1 LGREKAAEEKRQA
14 ELKIRWEQEKKL
26 VGEIAEIRQKLEQQA
41 APPKTPEKAT
51 DKSPDKATEK
61 PPAKLTAQE
70 VETLQ
75 ADLTRLKKELAA
87 LQGESP
93 LLQPSVDGQ
102 AIAQVISA
110 WTGIPIGRMVKD
122 EINTVLSLKEHLENR
137 VVGQSHALDALSQR
151 LRTARAKL
159 EDPRRPIGVF
169 MFVGPSGVGKTET
182 GLALA
187 ELLFGSDQ
195 NITTLNMSEFKEEHK
210 VSLLMGSPPGYV
222 GYGEGGVLTEAVRR
236 RPYSVILLDEMEKA
250 HPGVQD
256 IFYQVFDKGM
266 MKDGEGRDI
275 DFKNTVIIMTSNAGT
290 DTVMKLCADPETR
303 PEPEALADAIR
314 PDLLKYFKPA
324 FLGRL
329 IVVPFFPISP
339 DIMRRIIGLQLS
351 RIMRRIK
358 ENHRAAMSYDEAL
371 VTAIADRCTEVA
383 SGARNV
389 DHILTRTLLPE
400 LSTEFLS
407 RMAAGES
414 VKKVHISVEPAGNFR
429 YEVA

>member
-1 LGREKAAEEKRQA
+1 
-14 ELKIRWEQEKKL
+14 
-26 VGEIAEIRQKLEQQA
+26 
-41 APPKTPEKAT
+41 
-51 DKSPDKATEK
+51 
-61 PPAKLTAQE
+61 
-70 VETLQ
+70 
-75 ADLTRLKKELAA
+75 
-87 LQGESP
+87 
-93 LLQPSVDGQ
+93 
-102 AIAQVISA
+102 
-110 WTGIPIGRMVKD
+110 
-122 EINTVLSLKEHLENR
+122 
-137 VVGQSHALDALSQR
+137 
-151 LRTARAKL
+151 
-159 EDPRRPIGVF
+159 
-169 MFVGPSGVGKTET
+169 
-182 GLALA
+182 
-187 ELLFGSDQ
+187 
-195 NITTLNMSEFKEEHK
+195 
-210 VSLLMGSPPGYV
+210 
-222 GYGEGGVLTEAVRR
+222 
-236 RPYSVILLDEMEKA
+236 
-250 HPGVQD
+250 
-256 IFYQVFDKGM
+256 
-266 MKDGEGRDI
+266 
-275 DFKNTVIIMTSNAGT
+275 MTSNAGT

-371 VTAIADRCTEVA
+371 VTAIADRCTEVE